1 MVVSKKDLFGSR
13 PKNGLLFLALEST
26 QLISVL
32 PRLGSLYYLCVEEPT
47 MSQLNT

>member
-32 PRLGSLYYLCVEEPT
+32 SRLCVEKPT
-47 MSQLNT
+47 MYQLNT